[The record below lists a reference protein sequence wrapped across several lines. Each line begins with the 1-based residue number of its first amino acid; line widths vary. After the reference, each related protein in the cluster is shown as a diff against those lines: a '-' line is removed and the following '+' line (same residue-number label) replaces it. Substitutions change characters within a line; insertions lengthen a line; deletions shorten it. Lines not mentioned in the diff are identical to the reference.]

1 MDKEDKE
8 NIDTK
13 AIEEKALLSVKYFV
27 VDRKISHNIY
37 QKTTKSLLGMGTFIF
52 TKNQRKLRKILLAE
66 YPFKSKVL
74 KSINS

>member
-37 QKTTKSLLGMGTFIF
+37 QKTTKSLRGNTDYNALFSAVDDPRWEV
-52 TKNQRKLRKILLAE
+52 N
-66 YPFKSKVL
+66 
-74 KSINS
+74 